1 MLNETMASIS
11 AAIHAMPNPFP
22 RVSVIKH
29 YKGATLTQQGRIIA
43 ISQDS
48 GMIQATQRHTFPIL
62 EGKIHLRS
70 RAFPGAIT
78 ATIHPVDFTQGT
90 FQLSDLAYRD
100 WIDRGSERVQPKGAV
115 YVDVDL
121 NGKTTR
127 ACLDDI
133 SAEGMSILVS
143 AMIARN
149 GRMSQGTRVRLN
161 FELASG
167 LVFTQVPGE
176 VVYLQKTGTRM
187 LKIGLRLILDE
198 QQKQALENYIA
209 RRYEE
214 ILEEISQNFHRMRD
228 PCRVENLY
236 F

>member
-1 MLNETMASIS
+1 MSNEAMASIS

-22 RVSVIKH
+22 RVNLIKH

-48 GMIQATQRHTFPIL
+48 GMIQATQRLTFPIL
-62 EGKIHLRS
+62 EGTIHLRS

-78 ATIHPVDFTQGT
+78 ATVHPIDYTQGT
-90 FQLSDLAYRD
+90 FQLSDLTYRD

-115 YVDVDL
+115 YVDLDH
-121 NGKTTR
+121 NGRTTR

-143 AMIARN
+143 AMVARN
-149 GRMSQGTRVRLN
+149 GKLSRGSNVRLS
-161 FELASG
+161 FQLGSK
-167 LVFTQVPGE
+167 LVFDQVVGE
-176 VVYLQKTGTRM
+176 VMYQQKTGSRM
-187 LKIGLRLILDE
+187 LKLGLRLILDDE
-198 QQKQALENYIA
+198 QKEALEEYILS
-209 RRYEE
+209 RYEE
-214 ILEEISQNFHRMRD
+214 ILEEVRQNFHRMRD